1 MGVFWHGIQ
10 FGICSLGFLMAGHVV
25 WAPRAHPKGML
36 EEADQVIPF
45 VSSLISNVGL
55 TLLMSRYLMPPF
67 LLYIHNDLDAL
78 GFGFWCAVWYA
89 LMNTPHYASG
99 GKYRNNFV
107 LMLIEHGHSCIQ
119 VVITAWI
126 LWKF

>member
-1 MGVFWHGIQ
+1 MVGTVVSEIAAVVFGTV
-10 FGICSLGFLMAGHVV
+10 FGAAWFGAFAGL
-25 WAPRAHPKGML
+25 WAPRAHPKGTL

-45 VSSLISNVGL
+45 VSSFVSNVGL

-107 LMLIEHGHSCIQ
+107 LMLIEH
-119 VVITAWI
+119 
-126 LWKF
+126 